1 MKKIFVIEDELTI
14 LNGLLKML
22 SSWGYQVK
30 SSTSGLKGIE
40 CLRSEKYDLVIT
52 DLRLRDIGGTEVLR
66 RIKAASPE
74 IKIIVLSGSLGEIS
88 TAEIEALGVFRLL
101 EKPVSRKDI
110 RLAVQKAFGINEAVH
125 KGKNLIL
132 TADLSAVPA
141 QAEGKEAAELSSPST
156 AKDEQMGA
164 FSKGRILVVD
174 DEEELS
180 NSIKKLLTIKN
191 YNVTTASDGIKAIEK
206 IKSEKFDLILMDIRM
221 PNMDGI
227 ESVKNVKKRNP
238 EAFIVMMTG
247 EAGNDESE
255 KALEVGGYAVLR
267 KPFSPEK
274 LLKSI
279 SWFRNAEED
288 IKFRKRRHET
298 VRDLGAW
305 YRLRC
310 RVKRYTENYRMTIV
324 TVSLIVFSVIAGIS
338 LIFYV
343 ENISVS
349 LSQQYKR
356 LSSSYENYADKVIGY
371 LERDEQREL
380 KRK

>member
-1 MKKIFVIEDELTI
+1 MKKIFIIEDELTI

-22 SSWGYQVK
+22 ASWGYQVK

-74 IKIIVLSGSLGEIS
+74 IKIIVLSGSLGEVSI
-88 TAEIEALGVFRLL
+88 AELNQFKIFKLL
-101 EKPVSRKDI
+101 EKPISRKDI
-110 RLAVQKAFGINEAVH
+110 RAAVQEALGISDSKTEIKLERQPVDSV
-125 KGKNLIL
+125 
-132 TADLSAVPA
+132 ADISIK
-141 QAEGKEAAELSSPST
+141 KESDSR
-156 AKDEQMGA
+156 
-164 FSKGRILVVD
+164 FSKGDILVVD
-174 DEEELS
+174 DNENLAITIKNLLS
-180 NSIKKLLTIKN
+180 FKN
-191 YNVTTASDGIKAIEK
+191 YNVTTASDGKSALDK
-206 IKSEKFDLILMDIRM
+206 IKSHKYDLILMDIRM
-221 PNMDGI
+221 PNMNGI
-227 ESVKNVKKRNP
+227 EAVKHIKAINP
-238 EAFIVMMTG
+238 DSFIVMMTG
-247 EAGNDESE
+247 EAGNDEIE

>member
-227 ESVKNVKKRNP
+227 ESVKNVKKINP

-247 EAGNDESE
+247 EAGNDEIE

-288 IKFRKRRHET
+288 IKFRKRRHEA
-298 VRDLGAW
+298 VKDLGAW
-305 YRLRC
+305 YRLRL
-310 RVKRYTENYRMTIV
+310 RVKRYTENHRMTIV
-324 TVSLIVFSVIAGIS
+324 TISLVIFSVIAGIS
-338 LIFYV
+338 LIFYF
-343 ENISVS
+343 ENISVN
-349 LSQQYKR
+349 LSRQYKR